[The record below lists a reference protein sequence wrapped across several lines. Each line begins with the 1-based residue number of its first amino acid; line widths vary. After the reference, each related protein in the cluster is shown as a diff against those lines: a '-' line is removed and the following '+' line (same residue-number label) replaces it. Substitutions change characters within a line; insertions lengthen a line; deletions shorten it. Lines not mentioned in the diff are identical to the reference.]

1 MTINKTIPEII
12 LLGANHKTASVELR
26 ECISFSKDDTLQAIE
41 KLKKLDNIKEVF
53 LFSTCNR
60 TEILFIP
67 KEKNNID
74 TIKNFIAEFKNIPV
88 SDFENSLYIY
98 KNDDAVNHLFQ
109 VAASLDSMV
118 IGEPQILGQIKAA
131 FKLAT
136 SNNSSGVI
144 LNRLLHKTFSIAKKV
159 RKETGIGDNA
169 VSISY
174 AAVELAGKI
183 FNDLST
189 KSVMLIGAGEMAELA
204 VEHLLS
210 HDVKKIIVANR
221 TFENAVNLAEKFKGQ
236 SVKFEEMELILQE
249 VDIVISST
257 GATQYILNKNQIKQI
272 MRTRKNRP
280 LFFIDIA
287 LPRDIDPEVNKI
299 NNTYLY
305 DIDDLQNIVNE
316 NIGKREKETVKAQRL
331 IEEAV
336 IKFKKWL
343 KDLEVV
349 PTIIALKEKIEK
361 ITEIETGKTLST
373 MDKLSVKEVESI
385 KRMTKAIATR
395 ILHDP
400 IRFLKEPGDHRK
412 NSFYLNA
419 ARQIFNLDLNDDNQD
434 N

>member
-1 MTINKTIPEII
+1 MIKGTMPEII
-12 LLGANHKTASVELR
+12 LIGANHKTASIELR
-26 ECISFSKDDTLQAIE
+26 ECLTFSDDEIVQALE
-41 KLKKLDNIKEVF
+41 QLKQKENIREVF

-60 TEILFIP
+60 TEVLFIP
-67 KEKNNID
+67 NGENNIE
-74 TIKNFIAEFKNIPV
+74 TIKNFLAEFKNIALTQ
-88 SDFENSLYIY
+88 FEDSLYIY
-98 KNDDAVNHLFQ
+98 KGSDAINHLFN
-109 VAASLDSMV
+109 VASSLDSMV
-118 IGEPQILGQIKAA
+118 IGEPQILGQVKAA
-131 FKLAT
+131 FKTAT
-136 SNNSSGVI
+136 KNNSSGVI
-144 LNRLLHKTFSIAKKV
+144 LNRLLHKTFSIAKRV

-183 FNDLST
+183 FSDLST
-189 KSVMLIGAGEMAELA
+189 KSVMLIGTGEMAELA

-210 HDVKKIIVANR
+210 KNVKKIIVANR
-221 TFENAVNLAEKFKGQ
+221 TFENAVNLAEKFYGQ
-236 SVKFEEMELILQE
+236 PVKLEEMEQMLQE

-257 GATQYILNKNQIKQI
+257 GATQYILTQSQVKEV

-287 LPRDIDPEVNKI
+287 LPRDIDPDVNKI

-336 IKFKKWL
+336 IKFNKWL

-349 PTIIALKEKIEK
+349 PTIIAVKEKIEK
-361 ITEIETGKTLST
+361 ITEIETEKTLST
-373 MDKLSVKEVESI
+373 MNHLSKKDTEAI

-395 ILHDP
+395 IMHDP
-400 IRFLKEPGDHRK
+400 IRFLKEPGAHRE
-412 NSFYLNA
+412 NPFYLNA
-419 ARQIFNLDLNDDNQD
+419 ARQIFDLDLNDKEK
-434 N
+434 

>member
-1 MTINKTIPEII
+1 MTIRETIPEII
-12 LLGANHKTASVELR
+12 LIGANHKTASVDIR
-26 ECISFSKDDTLQAIE
+26 ECIAFSEDETVQAIE
-41 KLKKLDNIKEVF
+41 KLKQKENIKEVF

-60 TEILFIP
+60 TEILHIP
-67 KEKNNID
+67 DGTNNIE
-74 TIKNFIAEFKNIPV
+74 TIKNFISEFKNIPL
-88 SDFENSLYIY
+88 SEFEDALYIY
-98 KNDDAVNHLFQ
+98 KNDDAVDHLFK
-109 VAASLDSMV
+109 VASSLDSMI

-131 FKLAT
+131 FRTAT
-136 SNNSSGVI
+136 ANNSSGVI

-183 FNDLST
+183 FSDLST

-210 HDVKKIIVANR
+210 NNVEKIIVANR

-236 SVKFEEMELILQE
+236 PVKFEEMELMLQE

-257 GATQYILNKNQIKQI
+257 GATQYILTKQQIKKI

-287 LPRDIDPEVNKI
+287 LPRDIDPEANRI

-316 NIGKREKETVKAQRL
+316 NIEQREKETVKAQRF

-336 IKFKKWL
+336 IKFRKWL

-349 PTIIALKEKIEK
+349 PTIVAVKEKIEK
-361 ITEIETGKTLST
+361 ITEIETEKTLST
-373 MDKLSVKEVESI
+373 MGHLSEKDADSI
-385 KRMTKAIATR
+385 KRMTKAIASR
-395 ILHDP
+395 IMHDP
-400 IRFLKEPGDHRK
+400 IRFLKEPGAHRE

-419 ARQIFNLDLNDDNQD
+419 ARQIFDLDLNDKEK
-434 N
+434 

>member
-1 MTINKTIPEII
+1 MNKSTMPEII
-12 LLGANHKTASVELR
+12 LIGANHKTASVELR
-26 ECISFSKDDTLQAIE
+26 ECLAFSDDETIQALG
-41 KLKKLDNIKEVF
+41 KLKQKGNIREVF

-60 TEILFIP
+60 TEVLFIP
-67 KEKNNID
+67 DGADNIK
-74 TIKNFIAEFKNIPV
+74 TIKNFLAEFKNIAL
-88 SDFENSLYIY
+88 SKFEDSLYIY
-98 KNDDAVNHLFQ
+98 KDDDAINHLFN

-118 IGEPQILGQIKAA
+118 IGEPQILGQVKAA
-131 FKLAT
+131 FKTAT
-136 SNNSSGVI
+136 ANNSSGVI

-183 FNDLST
+183 FSDLST
-189 KSVMLIGAGEMAELA
+189 KSVMLIGTGEMAELA

-210 HDVKKIIVANR
+210 NDVKKIIVANR
-221 TFENAVNLAEKFKGQ
+221 TFENAVNLAEKFRGQ
-236 SVKFEEMELILQE
+236 AVKFEEMELMLQE

-257 GATQYILNKNQIKQI
+257 GATQYILTQSQIKDV

-287 LPRDIDPEVNKI
+287 LPRDIDPEVNNI

-336 IKFKKWL
+336 IKFQKWL

-349 PTIIALKEKIEK
+349 PTIIAVKEKIEE
-361 ITEIETGKTLST
+361 ITEIETEKTLST
-373 MDKLSVKEVESI
+373 MAHLSKKDTDAI
-385 KRMTKAIATR
+385 KRMTKAIASR
-395 ILHDP
+395 VMHDP
-400 IRFLKEPGDHRK
+400 IRFLKEPGLHRE

-419 ARQIFNLDLNDDNQD
+419 ARQIFDLDLNNNDK
-434 N
+434 

>member
-1 MTINKTIPEII
+1 MTIRGTMPEITLI
-12 LLGANHKTASVELR
+12 GANHKTASVDLR
-26 ECISFSKDDTLQAIE
+26 ECISFSEDETILAIE
-41 KLKKLDNIKEVF
+41 KLKQKKNIKEVF

-60 TEILFIP
+60 TEVLFIP
-67 KEKNNID
+67 NGENNIE
-74 TIKNFIAEFKNIPV
+74 TIKNFIAEFKNIPL
-88 SDFENSLYIY
+88 SDFEKSLYTY
-98 KNDDAVNHLFQ
+98 KNDEAVNHLFQ
-109 VAASLDSMV
+109 VASSLDSMI

-131 FKLAT
+131 FRAAT
-136 SNNSSGVI
+136 EHNSSGVI
-144 LNRLLHKTFSIAKKV
+144 LNRLLHKTFSVAKRV

-174 AAVELAGKI
+174 AAVELANKI
-183 FNDLST
+183 FSDLST

-210 HDVKKIIVANR
+210 NNVKKIIVANR
-221 TFENAVNLAEKFKGQ
+221 TFENAVNLAEKFNGQ
-236 SVKFEEMELILQE
+236 PVKFEEMELMLQE

-257 GATQYILNKNQIKQI
+257 GATDYILTKKQIKQV

-287 LPRDIDPEVNKI
+287 LPRDIDPEANKI

-316 NIGKREKETVKAQRL
+316 NIEQREKETIKAQRF

-336 IKFKKWL
+336 IKFRKWL

-349 PTIIALKEKIEK
+349 PTIIAVKEKIET
-361 ITEIETGKTLST
+361 ITEIEAEKTLST
-373 MDKLSVKEVESI
+373 MTHLSKKDSDSI
-385 KRMTKAIATR
+385 RRMTKAIASR
-395 ILHDP
+395 IMHDP
-400 IRFLKEPGDHRK
+400 IRFLKEPGSHRE

-419 ARQIFNLDLNDDNQD
+419 ARQIFDLDLNNKEK
-434 N
+434 

>member
-1 MTINKTIPEII
+1 MPEII
-12 LLGANHKTASVELR
+12 LIGANHKTASVELR
-26 ECISFSKDDTLQAIE
+26 ECLAFSDDETIQALG
-41 KLKKLDNIKEVF
+41 KLKQKGNIREVF

-60 TEILFIP
+60 TEVLFIP
-67 KEKNNID
+67 DGADNIN
-74 TIKNFIAEFKNIPV
+74 TIKNFLAEFKSIAL
-88 SDFENSLYIY
+88 SKFEDSLYIY
-98 KNDDAVNHLFQ
+98 KDDDAINHLFN

-118 IGEPQILGQIKAA
+118 IGEPQILGQVKAA
-131 FKLAT
+131 FKTAT
-136 SNNSSGVI
+136 ANNSSGVI

-183 FNDLST
+183 FSDLST
-189 KSVMLIGAGEMAELA
+189 KSVMLIGTGEMAELA

-210 HDVKKIIVANR
+210 NNVEKIIVANR
-221 TFENAVNLAEKFKGQ
+221 TFENAVNLAEKFRGQ
-236 SVKFEEMELILQE
+236 AVKFEEMELMLQK

-257 GATQYILNKNQIKQI
+257 GATQYILTQSQIKDV

-287 LPRDIDPEVNKI
+287 LPRDIDPEVNNI

-305 DIDDLQNIVNE
+305 DIDDLQNIVDE

-336 IKFKKWL
+336 IKFQKWL

-349 PTIIALKEKIEK
+349 PTIIAVKEKIEE
-361 ITEIETGKTLST
+361 ITEIETEKTLST
-373 MDKLSVKEVESI
+373 MTHLSKKDTEAI
-385 KRMTKAIATR
+385 KRMTKAIASR
-395 ILHDP
+395 VMHDP
-400 IRFLKEPGDHRK
+400 IRFLKEPGLHRE

-419 ARQIFNLDLNDDNQD
+419 ARQIFDLDLNNNDK
-434 N
+434 